1 MPVVPMYWHWHCRA
15 AGIGLDI
22 LPVRKIGA
30 PGWSEF
36 ALGAIAGSGSHRA
49 QSRFNAVF
57 DNASAEVQSIIQR
70 ETLELERRQAAYR
83 EGRVEADTQ
92 GKVLLLIDDG
102 MATGSTMSAAVAAA
116 RSMNPAR
123 VVAVAPVA
131 ARAAVEALAE
141 QADEVV
147 VLYQPEPFRAV
158 SLWYQDFKQVSDAE
172 VIELLR
178 KHADPGGK

>member
-1 MPVVPMYWHWHCRA
+1 M
-15 AGIGLDI
+15 
-22 LPVRKIGA
+22 
-30 PGWSEF
+30 
-36 ALGAIAGSGSHRA
+36 GAIAGSGSHRA

-92 GKVLLLIDDG
+92 VKVLLLIDDG